1 MPHWT
6 RRRFLTTSGAAA
18 VGAALWAAGCGGE
31 PTAEAPPLPER
42 RTASPS
48 PIETGGQ
55 SPADQPP
62 PASAGLAVARG
73 DDPAR
78 TTTAALAALG
88 GMSAFVR
95 RGDDVVIKPNICSG
109 AHPPEYAA
117 TTNPD
122 VVGTLVALCRE
133 AGAGSVRVM
142 DSPFGSP
149 ADEAYRVSGIAAATE
164 QAGGEMVFMS
174 PARFQRFEIPEGRDL
189 TEWDIYR
196 DILTCDVL
204 IDVPIAKDHG
214 LSRLTLGGKNLL
226 GVILDPGQLHTN
238 IGQRTADL
246 VSVCRPTLTVVDA
259 VRILVANGPTGG
271 DLGDVERRDTV
282 IASPDIVAADSYAAT
297 LFGLEGGDIPY
308 VRAAYDMGLGEMDL
322 ERVDV
327 RSVTA

>member
-18 VGAALWAAGCGGE
+18 VGAALWAAGCGGDQ
-31 PTAEAPPLPER
+31 TAEEPPLPER

-48 PIETGGQ
+48 PIETQGQ

-62 PASAGLAVARG
+62 PGYAGLAVARG

-78 TTTAALAALG
+78 TTNAALAALG
-88 GMSAFVR
+88 GMGRFVR
-95 RGDDVVIKPNICSG
+95 RGDDVVVKPNICSG

-117 TTNPD
+117 TTHPD

-164 QAGGEMVFMS
+164 RAGGEVVFMS
-174 PARFQRFEIPEGRDL
+174 PARFQRFRIPEGRDI

-196 DILTCDVL
+196 DVLSCDVL

-226 GVILDPGQLHTN
+226 GVVLDPGQLHSN

-308 VRAAYDMGLGEMDL
+308 VRAAYEMGLGEMDL
-322 ERVDV
+322 ERVLIA
-327 RSVTA
+327 RVTA

>member
-18 VGAALWAAGCGGE
+18 VGAALWAAGCGGDQ
-31 PTAEAPPLPER
+31 TAEEPPLPER

-48 PIETGGQ
+48 PIETQGQ

-62 PASAGLAVARG
+62 PGYAGLAVARG

-78 TTTAALAALG
+78 TTNAALAALG
-88 GMSAFVR
+88 GMGRFVR
-95 RGDDVVIKPNICSG
+95 RGDDVVVKPNICSG

-117 TTNPD
+117 TTHPD

-164 QAGGEMVFMS
+164 RAGGEVVFMS
-174 PARFQRFEIPEGRDL
+174 PARFQRFRIPEGRDI

-196 DILTCDVL
+196 DVLSCDVL

-226 GVILDPGQLHTN
+226 GVVLDPGQLHSN

-297 LFGLEGGDIPY
+297 LFGLGGGDIPY

-322 ERVDV
+322 ERVLIA
-327 RSVTA
+327 RVTA

>member
-6 RRRFLTTSGAAA
+6 RRRFLTTTGAAT

-31 PTAEAPPLPER
+31 RTAEAPPLAER
-42 RTASPS
+42 RTASPR
-48 PIETGGQ
+48 PTKTDDAGETPGAA
-55 SPADQPP
+55 PAD
-62 PASAGLAVARG
+62 LAVARG
-73 DDPAR
+73 GDAAR

-88 GMSAFVR
+88 GMSRFVR
-95 RGDDVVIKPNICSG
+95 RGDDVVIKPNICTG

-117 TTNPD
+117 TTDPT

-133 AGAGSVRVM
+133 AGAGRVRVM

-149 ADEAYRVSGIAAATE
+149 ADEAYRISGIAAATE
-164 QAGGEMVFMS
+164 RAGGEMTFMT
-174 PARFQRFEIPEGRDL
+174 PARFQRFRIPDGRDI

-196 DILTCDVL
+196 DVLTCDVL

-214 LSRLTLGGKNLL
+214 LTRLTLGGKNLL
-226 GVILDPGQLHTN
+226 GVVLDPGQLHTN

-259 VRILVANGPTGG
+259 MRILVANGPTGG

-282 IASPDIVAADSYAAT
+282 IASPDIVAADSFAAT

-322 ERVDV
+322 ERIEIREV
-327 RSVTA
+327 RA